1 MHYLLAKNVP
11 AYLFTAVAGQVKCE
25 NREKRYP
32 HARDDNVHCVEEGF
46 PPHRDVERD
55 VQVGLVA
62 ASVKLLV
69 PARRKDAR
77 DIAVNRRID
86 DRVQRHGRIT
96 AMK

>member
-1 MHYLLAKNVP
+1 MRNVP
-11 AYLFTAVAGQVKCE
+11 AYLFTAIARQVKRE

-32 HARDDNVHCVEEGF
+32 HTGDDNVHCVKEGF

-55 VQVGLVA
+55 VQVGLVT

-86 DRVQRHGRIT
+86 KRVEGSVRIK

>member
-1 MHYLLAKNVP
+1 MSANITGENVP
-11 AYLFTAVAGQVKCE
+11 AYLFTAVARQVKRE

-69 PARRKDAR
+69 PARRKNTR
-77 DIAVNRRID
+77 DIAVNR
-86 DRVQRHGRIT
+86 
-96 AMK
+96 